1 MLFNSYIFIFL
12 FLPLALLGWYGLN
25 RCRAYEMAKLF
36 LAVMSLWFYGYFN
49 LYYLFVI
56 LGSIL
61 VNYLLSFLLKKFS
74 SPKVC
79 RAGLWAGVLLNL
91 GILFYFKYYDFF
103 FENVNAVFKTDFTL
117 RHILL
122 PLGISF
128 FTFQQLSFIIDRAK
142 GKAEHYSFINYLT
155 FVTFFPQLIAGPI
168 VLYKEMMPQ
177 FEDTANRRF
186 NSDQFAKGIIIFTIG
201 LGKKVLLADNLA
213 LPVNFGFE
221 QNLFLDTPSTLLMIL
236 AYTFQIYF
244 DFSGY
249 SDMALGLGMMF
260 GFHFR
265 ENFNYPYV
273 SGSIKEF
280 WRRWHMSL
288 SGWFKEYLYIPLGG
302 NRKGKFR
309 TVINKM
315 IVFLCTGIWHGASFN
330 FLFWGAYHGFFL
342 MLEEYV
348 PFIGKKGGKVKS
360 VFQHI
365 YALLTVC
372 IGFVFFRAD
381 TMKQGCFWIREM
393 FTDFSWKTSAMSLT
407 LQQLT
412 PVYFITLAAALVAA
426 VPVNQ
431 VLKKYKWYNG
441 FTYVLSLAGFCLCIL
456 SLAGGTYNPFIYFR
470 F

>member
-79 RAGLWAGVLLNL
+79 KAGLWAGVLLNL

-249 SDMALGLGMMF
+249 SDMAIGLGKMF
-260 GFHFR
+260 
-265 ENFNYPYV
+265 N
-273 SGSIKEF
+273 ID
-280 WRRWHMSL
+280 
-288 SGWFKEYLYIPLGG
+288 I
-302 NRKGKFR
+302 
-309 TVINKM
+309 
-315 IVFLCTGIWHGASFN
+315 IVPDGAD
-330 FLFWGAYHGFFL
+330 
-342 MLEEYV
+342 
-348 PFIGKKGGKVKS
+348 I
-360 VFQHI
+360 
-365 YALLTVC
+365 
-372 IGFVFFRAD
+372 
-381 TMKQGCFWIREM
+381 
-393 FTDFSWKTSAMSLT
+393 
-407 LQQLT
+407 
-412 PVYFITLAAALVAA
+412 
-426 VPVNQ
+426 
-431 VLKKYKWYNG
+431 
-441 FTYVLSLAGFCLCIL
+441 
-456 SLAGGTYNPFIYFR
+456 
-470 F
+470 